1 MPAWWSKKSRKIKS
15 AADEKQQIK
24 SSSTVDHRKPNPPG
38 TDNYKDH
45 GKFRN
50 FDEVVSRRNWLPELN
65 HGYGLPELN
74 HGLIVGSVGNGG
86 SSAFSGFDSLGGGVP
101 LPRPSSGQ
109 QQPGSG
115 LDLNSNSAASDRGV
129 YGSVSV
135 SSVSSSVSSEESPHF
150 EMAAAAAQIGFS
162 RDVKFEDDLCDIDT
176 RRHEDVRQN
185 ARSRSPGPR
194 SRPAT
199 TPTSPLQYRLGGL
212 NLESPTG
219 RHEEGRSQGHPLPL
233 PPGSPTTASPV
244 HPLRA
249 SVSAE
254 NSSSCKGAKW
264 LKGELLGSGS
274 FGQVFKGF
282 NWKKNELGQKK
293 TLNDV
298 IKENGNCSEGGGM
311 CAIKEIRVDEED
323 QTARESFKQLNQEIN
338 LLSQLQHPN
347 IVRFFGSELGEETL
361 SIYMEYVSGGS
372 IHQLLQQYGPFKEPV
387 IKNYTRQILSG
398 LAYLHS
404 RKTVHR
410 DIKGANILVETNAV
424 IKLADFGMAK
434 HVNSLSSVLSFKGSP
449 YWMAPE
455 VVMNQ
460 NGNNLA
466 VDIWSL
472 GCTIIEMAT
481 SKPPWS
487 QYPGVGAIFKIG
499 NSKDL
504 PEIPDFLSN
513 EAKGFLKLCL
523 QRDPSARSSAAE
535 LLSHPFVS
543 EQATIRVPQLNPLVE
558 GLPHS
563 FDGGR
568 HHQPI
573 HLDIN
578 PLRKSISTY
587 EVDLMHRPSQVVS
600 RELRDNSRTITS
612 LPVSPCSSP
621 LRQNGPAWKSC
632 FLTPPHPTFGVATH
646 SSYDPSDILL
656 SPTRANTNNYTF
668 DPWLEATTFRSR
680 TLPMAPQGR
689 DPFEFEG
696 DTRTAS
702 TRRNSLQTS
711 LNAHVHIQN
720 IEDQTR
726 TRFSH
731 FVVLLVPLCS

>member
-24 SSSTVDHRKPNPPG
+24 SSSTVDHRKPNPHG

-45 GKFRN
+45 DKS
-50 FDEVVSRRNWLPELN
+50 FDEVVSRRN
-65 HGYGLPELN
+65 GLPELN
-74 HGLIVGSVGNGG
+74 HGLIVGGVGRGG
-86 SSAFSGFDSLGGGVP
+86 SSGFSGFDSLGGGGGVP
-101 LPRPSSGQ
+101 LPQPSSGRQQQ

-115 LDLNSNSAASDRGV
+115 LGLNSNSNSAASDRGV

-135 SSVSSSVSSEESPHF
+135 SSVSSSVSSEESPHV

-162 RDVKFEDDLCDIDT
+162 R
-176 RRHEDVRQN
+176 RHEDVIQN

-199 TPTSPLQYRLGGL
+199 TPTSPLHNRLGGL
-212 NLESPTG
+212 NLDSPTG

-233 PPGSPTTASPV
+233 PPGSPTSASPV

-264 LKGELLGSGS
+264 LKGELLGRGS

-282 NWKKNELGQKK
+282 N
-293 TLNDV
+293 
-298 IKENGNCSEGGGM
+298 CEGGGM
-311 CAIKEIRVDEED
+311 CAMKEVRVDGED

-361 SIYMEYVSGGS
+361 SVYMEYVSGGS
-372 IHQLLQQYGPFKEPV
+372 IHKLLQQYGPFKEPV

-410 DIKGANILVETNAV
+410 DIKGANILVETNGV

-434 HVNSLSSVLSFKGSP
+434 HVNSLSSMLSFKGSP

-487 QYPGVGAIFKIG
+487 QYPGVAAIFKIG

-513 EAKGFLKLCL
+513 EAKTFLKLCL
-523 QRDPSARSSAAE
+523 QRDPSARPSAAE

-543 EQATIRVPQLNPLVE
+543 DQATIRIPQLNPLVE
-558 GLPHS
+558 ELPHS

-578 PLRKSISTY
+578 PRRKSISTY

-600 RELRDNSRTITS
+600 RELRDSSRTITS

-632 FLTPPHPTFGVATH
+632 FLTPPHPTFGLATQ
-646 SSYDPSDILL
+646 SSYDPSEILL
-656 SPTRANTNNYTF
+656 SPTRANANNYTF
-668 DPWLEATTFRSR
+668 DPWLEASTFRSR
-680 TLPMAPQGR
+680 TPPNCS
-689 DPFEFEG
+689 P
-696 DTRTAS
+696 
-702 TRRNSLQTS
+702 
-711 LNAHVHIQN
+711 
-720 IEDQTR
+720 R
-726 TRFSH
+726 TR
-731 FVVLLVPLCS
+731 PI